1 MIQKNKVKKFAFTM
15 AEALLTITIL
25 GVIAALMI
33 RSINRI
39 NPDKDKVLFLRGF
52 HAMEAAT
59 SNAVNNASYYDPD
72 VNSVNRDKD
81 YSDFGGN
88 PLPTAKIEISTSSGI
103 IPALCSTDSTL
114 ANCSKKISKTN
125 AVCYFTAAEMSLAG
139 PANCADGEK
148 IMNYRSGNGSC
159 YYGLAGRVPP
169 FDFVIDPSCKG
180 IEYGY
185 AVTVYPSGNL
195 TVPSASAT
203 YESVF
208 KKEDQQKKAY
218 VWMSEQTDVKKRE
231 YKFVEEGSSGGTSG
245 IGGGT
250 SGIGGSTSGSTSGG
264 TSGSTSGSSGSTS
277 GSSGSTSGSSGS
289 TSGSSGSTSGSSG
302 STSSSSGSTSSSSG
316 STSGS
321 SGSTSGS
328 SGSSGSLDVQD
339 PTLDLDKG
347 NGGNG
352 GYSRPSRPV
361 DDKLQGDMEVIQ

>member
-25 GVIAALMI
+25 GVIATLMI

-72 VNSVNRDKD
+72 INSVNRDKD

-203 YESVF
+203 YESIF

-231 YKFVEEGSSGGTSG
+231 YKFEEEGSSGGTSG
-245 IGGGT
+245 IGGG
-250 SGIGGSTSGSTSGG
+250 
-264 TSGSTSGSSGSTS
+264 TSGSSGSTS

-289 TSGSSGSTSGSSG
+289 TSGSSGSTSG
-302 STSSSSGSTSSSSG
+302 SSG